1 MGLGVC
7 HAIHSINK
15 SEDYKKK
22 SELSIV
28 KDCFLSFRDFYILR
42 TEEKYVLYCSM
53 EDCLKIL
60 IVDDEP
66 EARELL
72 NYMLHGVEGLE
83 VVALAGHV
91 DEALQHL
98 KKERPDLVFL
108 DIQMPDK
115 DGFHFIEQVHENSY
129 HPGIIFVTAF
139 EHYAIQAIRNSVFDY
154 ILKPIRREE
163 LIGAIQR
170 FRLRV
175 NNDHQQDLSKLLQ
188 ALKESIP
195 GKVKLN
201 TRSGYILINPQ
212 EVVYC
217 KADGN
222 YTHIQLVNGNREVTT
237 QNLGSIEDLI
247 KGDSFFRASRSYLI
261 NLRFLSRVDR
271 KGCSCVLEYGDE
283 SCSIKIPAKKIKM
296 LEANF
301 A

>member
-28 KDCFLSFRDFYILR
+28 KGRFLSFRDFYILR
-42 TEEKYVLYCSM
+42 TEEKDALYCSM
-53 EDCLKIL
+53 EDFLKIL

-72 NYMLHGVEGLE
+72 NYMLQGVEGLE

-115 DGFHFIEQVHENSY
+115 DGFHFIEQVHENDY
-129 HPGIIFVTAF
+129 HPGIIFVTAY

-163 LIGAIQR
+163 LLGAIQR
-170 FRLRV
+170 FRLRIKD
-175 NNDHQQDLSKLLQ
+175 DHQQDLSKLLQ

-222 YTHIQLVNGNREVTT
+222 YTHIQLVNGNGEVTT
-237 QNLGSIEDLI
+237 HNLGTIEDFM
-247 KGDSFFRASRSYLI
+247 KRGSFFRASRSYLI

-271 KGCSCVLEYGDE
+271 KGCSCVLEYGDD

-296 LEANF
+296 LEASFN
-301 A
+301 